1 MATGEKKIRKK
12 KKLGSYP
19 FMSVTFSIF
28 MTLLV
33 VGLFGFIL
41 LNATELKRYIRE
53 NVELQVYLKK
63 RTNDSEL
70 AKISKTLS
78 EKSYTLVKDQI
89 PQIRTISKQEA
100 AEEFMRETG
109 ENFVKFLGDNPLR
122 DVVVLKVS
130 ESYHHPDSLPII
142 EADIMKYSSVF
153 EVAYEQNLIKG
164 INDNMTIITLFLVGF
179 AAVLLLTAIILIN
192 NTIKL
197 ALFSQRFLIRS
208 MQLVGATA
216 GFIQGPFLKRA
227 LWYGLLSGLLACG
240 ILFLLITYINGEIED
255 LSQLQNTT
263 NMGILFGGI
272 VLLGMLVGFGSSFR
286 AIRKYMKL
294 SLDELY

>member
-1 MATGEKKIRKK
+1 MAVAEKKIRKK

-19 FMSVTFSIF
+19 FMSVIFSIF

-33 VGLFGFIL
+33 VGVFGFIL

-53 NVELQVYLKK
+53 NVELQVYLK
-63 RTNDSEL
+63 RRANESEL

-78 EKSYTLVKDQI
+78 EKPYTLVKEQI
-89 PQIRTISKQEA
+89 PQIRTISKEEA
-100 AEEFMRETG
+100 AEEFIRESG
-109 ENFVKFLGDNPLR
+109 EDFVKFLGSNPLR
-122 DVVVLKVS
+122 DAVVLKVS
-130 ESYHHPDSLPII
+130 EAYHHPDSMKMI
-142 EADIMKYSSVF
+142 EADIMKQATVL
-153 EVAYEQNLIKG
+153 EVEYQENLIKD
-164 INDNMTIITLFLVGF
+164 INDNMTIITLFLFGF
-179 AAVLLLTAIILIN
+179 AIILLLTAIILIN

-216 GFIQGPFLKRA
+216 GFIQGPFLRRA
-227 LWYGLLSGLLACG
+227 IWYGFLSGVLACG
-240 ILFLLITYINGEIED
+240 LLFMLISYVNIEIKG
-255 LSQLQNTT
+255 LSQLQNST

-272 VLLGMLVGFGSSFR
+272 VILGLLVGFGSSYR